1 MENINKIRKSKV
13 SGAATDEV
21 YKPKWWLFPELSFL
35 DPFITIRKGESSIT
49 PKNKASCEKLDS
61 FGQIEKE
68 DEVDIVDLLQ
78 DKLPTSDLYYM
89 NAYQVTESEKRH
101 DEGKNLVIEFLSK

>member
-1 MENINKIRKSKV
+1 MTGESFTVAVLKAKINSIRSQYMENINKIRKSKV

-35 DPFITIRKGESSIT
+35 DPVITIRKGESSIT

-61 FGQIEKE
+61 FGQIKKE
-68 DEVDIVDLLQ
+68 GKVDIVDLL
-78 DKLPTSDLYYM
+78 
-89 NAYQVTESEKRH
+89 
-101 DEGKNLVIEFLSK
+101 